1 MIKEPKVS
9 IIIPFYGNQFDCV
22 IAGITSIYDSYH
34 KNLNIILIDNGSK
47 SNTSEYVS
55 KIFPKVKLVISEINT
70 GVCGGRNLGID
81 NLNGDEDFVIFFDSD
96 QVVDKKMISELI
108 KPFSID
114 SSIGITSPKIYYHPD
129 YIDSKI
135 KSENESDTDL
145 IKRTSLV
152 WSAGTDINMS
162 TGQVI
167 FYGGE
172 DRFNEDR
179 YISIAPGVLCC
190 SRESL
195 KKIGKFDIAYVS
207 VYEDS
212 DFCFRAK
219 KLGYKI
225 YFCNNAW
232 AWHKIYFDPK
242 GSEKKL
248 LTRLFFIGRNRILFM
263 KKFAPNIKLFYLFLP
278 VYVFYYLFISLRNL
292 QLKPFIEFLKGTY
305 SGLTYEM

>member
-9 IIIPFYGNQFDCV
+9 IIIPFYGNQFECV
-22 IAGITSIYDSYH
+22 IAGIKSIYNSSY
-34 KNLNIILIDNGSK
+34 KNLNIILIDNGTK
-47 SNTSEYVS
+47 TKTSEYVLKNFS
-55 KIFPKVKLVISEINT
+55 KVKLIISKVNT

-81 NLNGDEDFVIFFDSD
+81 NLFGDEDFVIFFDSD
-96 QVVDKKMISELI
+96 QVVDKDMIKELI

-114 SSIGITSPKIYYHPD
+114 SSIGITTPKIYYHPD
-129 YIDSKI
+129 YINSKI
-135 KSENESDTDL
+135 KLENESDTDL

-152 WSAGTDINMS
+152 WSAGTEINMS

-172 DRFNEDR
+172 DKFKEDR

-195 KKIGKFDIAYVS
+195 KRIGKFDTTYVS

-212 DFCFRAK
+212 DYCFRAK
-219 KLGYKI
+219 NFGYKV
-225 YFCNNAW
+225 YFCSNAW
-232 AWHKIYFDPK
+232 AWHKIYFDPM

-248 LTRLFFIGRNRILFM
+248 LTRLYFIGRNRIIFM
-263 KKFAPNIKLFYLFLP
+263 KKFAPDIKVFYLFLP
-278 VYVFYYLFISLRNL
+278 IYVIYYLFISLRNF
-292 QLKPFIEFLKGTY
+292 QIKPFIEFIKGTY
-305 SGLTYEM
+305 SGLRYEL